1 MILVGVRV
9 HVRPV
14 AGNIEPVRST
24 VPVKPL
30 VGAIVIVEMPVSGGT
45 VTIVG
50 LAPMLKSGPAGEFWT
65 MTVVVEEIPTVGP
78 NPPKRRT

>member
-1 MILVGVRV
+1 MPEPPVILVGVRV

-14 AGNIEPVRST
+14 AGNIELVRST

-45 VTIVG
+45 VTLAG
-50 LAPMLKSGPAGEFWT
+50 LAEIVKS
-65 MTVVVEEIPTVGP
+65 
-78 NPPKRRT
+78 